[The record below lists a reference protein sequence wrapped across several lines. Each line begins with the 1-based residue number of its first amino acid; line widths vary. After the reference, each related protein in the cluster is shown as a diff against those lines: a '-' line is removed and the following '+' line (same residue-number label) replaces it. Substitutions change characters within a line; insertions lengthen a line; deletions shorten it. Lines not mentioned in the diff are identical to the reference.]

1 MTTCIQLGPDDN
13 VANVLEQVTK
23 NDRLSITGNSSDL
36 VLVAN
41 ENIRCYH
48 KIALSDIAAGAD
60 VIREG
65 YIIGRTKKAIKRG
78 DWVHIHNLES
88 KRA

>member
-1 MTTCIQLGPDDN
+1 MTICIQLDPDDN
-13 VANVLEQVTK
+13 VANVLKQVTK
-23 NDRLSITGNSSDL
+23 YDRLTITGNSSAT

-60 VIREG
+60 VTREG
-65 YIIGRTKKAIKRG
+65 YIIGRTKSEIKRG